1 MTDNSKVKI
10 FDNLPLDMD
19 VLNEAVTIQN
29 RARKA
34 GFDWKKREDVWSKVK
49 EELEE
54 LLVEVRKLDNDKM
67 EDEFGDFL
75 FSIINAANLYG
86 INPERA
92 LKRCNNKFKS
102 RFGHIEDRTNESHRK
117 IEELTV
123 EEMSAYW
130 NEAKAIER
138 GQTK

>member
-10 FDNLPLDMD
+10 LDNLPLDID

-34 GFDWKKREDVWSKVK
+34 GFDWKKREDVWGKVK

-102 RFGHIEDRTNESHRK
+102 RFSHIEDRANESHKK

-123 EEMSAYW
+123 KEMSAYW

-138 GQTK
+138 GLK